1 MTDKNYNYDNPPQG
15 ISWARIGG
23 NAFAIGLHAIAFM
36 LMLVPVATPDAPDK
50 DDEVTQV
57 SFIEPP
63 PPPPPNATPD
73 NPAGIRF
80 QDGGVVPGSGRGDK
94 IPANSALRFT
104 VELLEVNPAN

>member
-23 NAFAIGLHAIAFM
+23 NSFAIALHAVAFM

-63 PPPPPNATPD
+63 PPPPPPRRHRQTAPD
-73 NPAGIRF
+73 SSPCR
-80 QDGGVVPGSGRGDK
+80 QTR
-94 IPANSALRFT
+94 
-104 VELLEVNPAN
+104 